1 MEDQILKAQ
10 RNEITEHLFYL
21 KLKERIK
28 DPKNK
33 ALIERIA
40 QDELRHY
47 QFWRQHSLK
56 EVKPNK
62 IQVFKLL
69 TLFRI
74 FGITFVV
81 KLMELQEKKAQINY
95 EKLAAFVPQA
105 LEMEKDEEDHERSL
119 ISMIDE
125 ERLKYMG
132 SIVLGLNDAL
142 VELTGALAGLTFAF
156 GKTNLIAATGFIT
169 GIAASLSMA
178 ASEYLSQR
186 MEKGES
192 PTHPLKSASYT
203 LIAYVLT
210 VIVLIVPFLFISQAY
225 LALGVSLFLSVL
237 IIGIF
242 TYYSAV
248 AQDTDFK
255 KRFPEM
261 AFISLGIAGLS
272 FGLGVLVRSVFGIE
286 V

>member
-69 TLFRI
+69 TLSRI